1 MYAEGNRI
9 KGVLQ
14 RPSMLLSDSRTESLD
29 AGQSQRV
36 MEDAFKRTVAFFNR
50 RGISVVVMLDV
61 PTLPLVIQQLAD
73 GYEVALDEYRTQ
85 GSFMTEMAGRLAAE
99 HTNLSFAA
107 PGEILCQSGS
117 CATKFGD
124 DYLYSDNNHI
134 SAAGAFHL
142 LPLVDRLF

>member
-1 MYAEGNRI
+1 
-9 KGVLQ
+9 
-14 RPSMLLSDSRTESLD
+14 
-29 AGQSQRV
+29 

-50 RGISVVVMLDV
+50 RGIAVVVMLDV
-61 PTLPLVIQQLAD
+61 PALPLVIQQLPD
-73 GYEVALDEYRTQ
+73 RYEVALDEYRTQ
-85 GSFMTEMAGRLAAE
+85 GRFMTEMVDRLAAE
-99 HTNLSFAA
+99 NPKLSFVA
-107 PGEILCQSGS
+107 PGEILCKSGA